1 MEKII
6 MQKTIFVVDDS
17 LSNLSLAEE
26 ALEKDYRVVTLASAE
41 KLYSTLDK
49 LIPDLI
55 LLDIAMPDESGFD
68 AMKKLKSNK
77 LHSEIP
83 VIFLTAL
90 TDTFNEALGIE
101 LGAVD
106 FITKPF
112 SEPVLL
118 NRVRNHIQIDKIIK
132 ERTTGLTNI
141 KNSIVL
147 TMSDIVENRDN
158 NTEGHIERTK
168 LHMKT
173 LLNSML
179 KTGVYADIIR
189 QWDID
194 SFVSSACLHDVGKI
208 RVPSSILNKPGGLTD
223 TEFEIVKTH
232 TLEGE
237 KIIDK
242 MIKHTGEAE
251 FLHNAK
257 LVAAYHH
264 ERWDGTGYP
273 YGLKEDD
280 IPLPGRIMA
289 IIDVYDALVS
299 ERPYRKAKTH
309 DEAVEVIN
317 NESGSHFDPKLVDAF
332 NNVSA
337 SFKL

>member
-1 MEKII
+1 

-26 ALEKDYRVVTLASAE
+26 ALEKDYRVITLSSAE
-41 KLYSTLDK
+41 KLYSTLEK
-49 LIPDLI
+49 LTPDLI

-68 AMKKLKSNK
+68 ALKRLKSNEN
-77 LHSEIP
+77 HSGIP

-90 TDTFNEALGIE
+90 ADTFNEALGIE

-118 NRVRNHIQIDKIIK
+118 NRVKNHIQIDKIIK
-132 ERTTGLTNI
+132 EHTQRLTNL

-147 TMSDIVENRDN
+147 ILSNLVESRDN
-158 NTEGHIERTK
+158 DTEGHVERIK
-168 LHMKT
+168 AYLKI

-179 KTGVYADIIR
+179 ENKVYDDEISK
-189 QWDID
+189 WDID
-194 SFVSSACLHDVGKI
+194 SFISSSCLHDVGKI
-208 RVPSSILNKPGGLTD
+208 YVPEAILNKPDSLTED
-223 TEFEIVKTH
+223 EFEIIKTH
-232 TLEGE
+232 TKEGE
-237 KIIDK
+237 KIIDQ
-242 MIKHTGEAE
+242 MIKQTGEAE
-251 FLHNAK
+251 FLHSAK

-273 YGLKEDD
+273 YGLKELD
-280 IPLPGRIMA
+280 IPLEGRIMA

-299 ERPYRKAKTH
+299 KRPYRKPFTH
-309 DEAVEVIN
+309 EKAVDIIVGQ
-317 NESGSHFDPKLVDAF
+317 SGKHFDPKIVDAF
-332 NNVSA
+332 VKVSD
-337 SFKL
+337 SFKLS

>member
-1 MEKII
+1 

-26 ALEKDYRVVTLASAE
+26 ALEKHYRVITLSSAE
-41 KLYSTLDK
+41 KLYTTLEK
-49 LIPDLI
+49 LTPDLI

-68 AMKKLKSNK
+68 AMKKLKANK
-77 LHSEIP
+77 NHSEIP

-118 NRVRNHIQIDKIIK
+118 NRVKNHIQIDKIIR
-132 ERTTGLTNI
+132 ERTAQLTHL
-141 KNSIVL
+141 KNTIVL
-147 TMSDIVENRDN
+147 TMSNIVESRDS
-158 NTEGHIERTK
+158 NTDGHVERVK
-168 LHMKT
+168 LYMKT
-173 LLNSML
+173 LLESML
-179 KTGVYADIIR
+179 KLNVYSDEIR
-189 QWDID
+189 LWDME
-194 SFVSSACLHDVGKI
+194 SFASSACLHDVGKI
-208 RVPSSILNKPGGLTD
+208 HVPSTILNKPGGLTED
-223 TEFEIVKTH
+223 EFEKVKNH
-232 TLEGE
+232 TIEGE
-237 KIIDK
+237 KIIDE
-242 MIKHTGEAE
+242 MIKQTGEAE

-273 YGLKEDD
+273 YALKGTD

-289 IIDVYDALVS
+289 IVDVYDALVS
-299 ERPYRKAKTH
+299 ERPYRRPMTH
-309 DEAVEVIN
+309 EEAVDIIISK
-317 NESGSHFDPKLVDAF
+317 SGTLFDPKIVDAF
-332 NNVSA
+332 TKVSY

>member
-1 MEKII
+1 MI

-26 ALEKDYRVVTLASAE
+26 ALEKHYRVITLSSADKLYTTLE
-41 KLYSTLDK
+41 KLV
-49 LIPDLI
+49 PDLI

-68 AMKKLKSNK
+68 AMKKLKADKNY
-77 LHSEIP
+77 SEIP

-118 NRVRNHIQIDKIIK
+118 NRVRNHIQIDKIIR
-132 ERTTGLTNI
+132 ERTAQLTGL

-147 TMSDIVENRDN
+147 TMSNLVESRDN
-158 NTEGHIERTK
+158 KTTGHVERTK
-168 LHMKT
+168 TFMKI
-173 LLNSML
+173 LLDSML
-179 KTGVYADIIR
+179 NLKVYDEEILK
-189 QWDID
+189 WDFD

-208 RVPSSILNKPGGLTD
+208 FVPSTILNKPEKLTSD
-223 TEFEIVKTH
+223 EFDIVKTH
-232 TLEGE
+232 TIEGE
-237 KIIDK
+237 KIIDQ
-242 MIKHTGEAE
+242 MIKQTGEAE

-273 YGLKEDD
+273 YGLKEYD

-289 IIDVYDALVS
+289 VIDAYDALVS
-299 ERPYRKAKTH
+299 DRPYRKAMTH
-309 DEAVEVIN
+309 EKAVEVIV
-317 NESGSHFDPKLVDAF
+317 NESGKHFDPKIVDAF
-332 NNVSA
+332 VNVSYL
-337 SFKL
+337 FRL

>member
-1 MEKII
+1 ME
-6 MQKTIFVVDDS
+6 KTIFVVDDS

-26 ALEKDYRVVTLASAE
+26 ALEKYYRVITLSSAE
-41 KLYSTLDK
+41 KMYATLDK
-49 LIPDLI
+49 LTPDLI

-68 AMKKLKSNK
+68 AMKKLKANER
-77 LHSEIP
+77 HAEIP

-118 NRVRNHIQIDKIIK
+118 NRVRNHIQIDKIIR
-132 ERTTGLTNI
+132 ERTAQLTNL

-147 TMSDIVENRDN
+147 TMSSIVESRDD
-158 NTEGHIERTK
+158 NTEGHVERTK
-168 LHMKT
+168 VHVKT
-173 LLNSML
+173 LLDSMMSH
-179 KTGVYADIIR
+179 GVYR
-189 QWDID
+189 NELNSWDFD
-194 SFVSSACLHDVGKI
+194 SFASAACLHDVGKI
-208 RVPSSILNKPGGLTD
+208 HVPKSILNKSDSLTD
-223 TEFEIVKTH
+223 DEFEVVKTH

-237 KIIDK
+237 KIIYQ
-242 MIKHTGEAE
+242 MIKQTGEAE

-257 LVAAYHH
+257 LVAVYHH

-273 YGLKEDD
+273 YGLKEQD

-289 IIDVYDALVS
+289 IVDVYDALVS
-299 ERPYRKAKTH
+299 DRPYRKAMSHEK
-309 DEAVEVIN
+309 AVEIIIK
-317 NESGSHFDPKLVDAF
+317 EAGTHFDPLIVDAF
-332 NNVSA
+332 ADVSHQ
-337 SFKL
+337 FRLG

>member
-1 MEKII
+1 

-26 ALEKDYRVVTLASAE
+26 ALEKHYRVITLSSADKLYTTLE
-41 KLYSTLDK
+41 KLV
-49 LIPDLI
+49 PDLI

-68 AMKKLKSNK
+68 AMKKLKADKNY
-77 LHSEIP
+77 SEIP

-118 NRVRNHIQIDKIIK
+118 NRVRNHIQIDKIIR
-132 ERTTGLTNI
+132 ERTAQLTGL

-147 TMSDIVENRDN
+147 TMSNLVESRDN
-158 NTEGHIERTK
+158 KTTGHVERTK
-168 LHMKT
+168 TFMKI
-173 LLNSML
+173 LLDSML
-179 KTGVYADIIR
+179 NLKVYDEEILK
-189 QWDID
+189 WDFD

-208 RVPSSILNKPGGLTD
+208 FVPSTILNKPEKLTSD
-223 TEFEIVKTH
+223 EFDIVKTH
-232 TLEGE
+232 TIEGE
-237 KIIDK
+237 KIIDQ
-242 MIKHTGEAE
+242 MIKQTGEAE

-273 YGLKEDD
+273 YGLKEYD

-289 IIDVYDALVS
+289 VIDAYDALVS
-299 ERPYRKAKTH
+299 DRPYRKAMTH
-309 DEAVEVIN
+309 EKAVEVIV
-317 NESGSHFDPKLVDAF
+317 NESGKHFDPKIVDAF
-332 NNVSA
+332 VNVSYL
-337 SFKL
+337 FRL

>member
-1 MEKII
+1 

-17 LSNLSLAEE
+17 IANLSLAED
-26 ALEKDYRVVTLASAE
+26 ALEKQYRVITLSSAE
-41 KLYSTLDK
+41 KMYTALEKIT
-49 LIPDLI
+49 PDLI

-68 AMKKLKSNK
+68 AMKKLKENER
-77 LHSEIP
+77 HSEIP

-118 NRVRNHIQIDKIIK
+118 NRVRNHIQIDKIIR
-132 ERTTGLTNI
+132 ERTAQLTNL

-147 TMSDIVENRDN
+147 TMSNIVESRDS
-158 NTEGHIERTK
+158 NTDGHVERTK
-168 LHMKT
+168 LYTKT

-179 KTGVYADIIR
+179 RLGVYKDEIHE
-189 QWDID
+189 WDFD
-194 SFVSSACLHDVGKI
+194 SFASAACLHDVGKI
-208 RVPSSILNKPGGLTD
+208 HVSTSILNKPGSLTEE
-223 TEFEIVKTH
+223 EFEQIKTH

-237 KIIDK
+237 KIIFQ
-242 MIKHTGEAE
+242 MIKQTGEAE

-257 LVAAYHH
+257 LVAVYHH

-273 YGLKEDD
+273 YGLKEQD

-289 IIDVYDALVS
+289 IVDVYDALVS
-299 ERPYRKAKTH
+299 DRPYRKAMSH
-309 DEAVEVIN
+309 EDAVDIITK
-317 NESGSHFDPKLVDAF
+317 ESGTHFDPLIVEAF
-332 NNVSA
+332 TDVSHL
-337 SFKL
+337 FRLG

>member
-1 MEKII
+1 

>member
-1 MEKII
+1 

-26 ALEKDYRVVTLASAE
+26 ALENQYRVITLSSAD

-49 LIPDLI
+49 VTPDLI

-68 AMKKLKSNK
+68 AMKKLKANNK
-77 LHSEIP
+77 HSQIP

-118 NRVRNHIQIDKIIK
+118 NRVKNHIQIDKLIK
-132 ERTTGLTNI
+132 ERTAQLINL
-141 KNSIVL
+141 KNSIVS
-147 TMSDIVENRDN
+147 TMSNLVENRDN
-158 NTEGHIERTK
+158 NTAGHIERTK
-168 LHMKT
+168 QHLKT
-173 LLNSML
+173 LLNSMINL
-179 KTGVYADIIR
+179 SVYSDEIKD
-189 QWDID
+189 WDFD
-194 SFVSSACLHDVGKI
+194 AFASAACLHDVGKI
-208 RVPSSILNKPGGLTD
+208 RIPSSVLNKPASLTPE
-223 TEFEIVKTH
+223 EFDVVKTH
-232 TLEGE
+232 TTEGE
-237 KIIDK
+237 KIINE
-242 MIKHTGEAE
+242 MIKQTGEAE
-251 FLHNAK
+251 FLHIAK
-257 LVAAYHH
+257 LVAVYHH

-273 YGLKEDD
+273 YGLNGDE

-289 IIDVYDALVS
+289 VIDVYDALVS
-299 ERPYRKAKTH
+299 DRPYRKAMTH
-309 DEAVEVIN
+309 EEAVNMIN
-317 NESGSHFDPKLVDAF
+317 KESGKQFDPKIIAAF
-332 NNVSA
+332 NKVSS

>member
-1 MEKII
+1 MQ
-6 MQKTIFVVDDS
+6 QKTIFVVDDS

-26 ALEKDYRVVTLASAE
+26 ALEKNYRVITLSSAD

-49 LIPDLI
+49 VIPDLI

-68 AMKKLKSNK
+68 AMKKLKANK
-77 LHSEIP
+77 NHAEIP

-132 ERTTGLTNI
+132 ERTSQLI
-141 KNSIVL
+141 SLKNSIVS
-147 TMSDIVENRDN
+147 TMSNLVENRDIH
-158 NTEGHIERTK
+158 TAGHVERTRV
-168 LHMKT
+168 HVKT

-179 KTGVYADIIR
+179 GLDIYRDEIR
-189 QWDID
+189 QWDFD
-194 SFVSSACLHDVGKI
+194 LFATAACLHDVGKI
-208 RVPSSILNKPGGLTD
+208 RVPSSILNKPGSLTD
-223 TEFEIVKTH
+223 TEFDIVKTH
-232 TLEGE
+232 TVEGE
-237 KIIDK
+237 KIIDQ
-242 MIKHTGEAE
+242 MIKQTGEAE

-257 LVAAYHH
+257 LVAVYHH

-273 YGLKEDD
+273 YGLKGEN

-289 IIDVYDALVS
+289 VIDAYDAMVS
-299 ERPYRKAKTH
+299 DRPYRKAMSH
-309 DEAVEVIN
+309 EDAVKNIR
-317 NESGSHFDPKLVDAF
+317 NESASHFDPMIIDAF
-332 NNVSA
+332 DEAHNL
-337 SFKL
+337 FKL

>member
-1 MEKII
+1 

-41 KLYSTLDK
+41 KMYSTLDR

-68 AMKKLKSNK
+68 AMKKLKANK
-77 LHSEIP
+77 NHSEIP

-132 ERTTGLTNI
+132 ESTAQLTSL

-158 NTEGHIERTK
+158 NTEGHVERIK
-168 LHMKT
+168 AYMKT
-173 LLNSML
+173 LINSML
-179 KTGVYADIIR
+179 NLEIYDEEIR
-189 QWDID
+189 KWDLD
-194 SFVSSACLHDVGKI
+194 SFITSACLHDVGKI
-208 RVPSSILNKPGGLTD
+208 RIPGTILNKPGSLTNE
-223 TEFEIVKTH
+223 EFEIIKTH
-232 TLEGE
+232 TSEGE
-237 KIIDK
+237 RIIEK
-242 MIKHTGEAE
+242 MIKQTGEAE

-273 YGLKEDD
+273 YGLKGTE

-289 IIDVYDALVS
+289 IVDAYDAIVS
-299 ERPYRKAKTH
+299 ERPYRKAMTH
-309 DEAVEVIN
+309 DEAVDIIN
-317 NESGSHFDPKLVDAF
+317 KESGQHFDPLIVNAFNDVSSLFKLV
-332 NNVSA
+332 
-337 SFKL
+337 

>member
-1 MEKII
+1 

-26 ALEKDYRVVTLASAE
+26 ALENHYRVVTLSSAD
-41 KLYSTLDK
+41 KMYSTLEK
-49 LIPDLI
+49 LTPDLI

-68 AMKKLKSNK
+68 AMKKLKANK
-77 LHSEIP
+77 HFSEIP

-118 NRVRNHIQIDKIIK
+118 NRVKNHIQIDKIIK
-132 ERTTGLTNI
+132 ERTEQLLNL
-141 KNSIVL
+141 KNSIVS
-147 TMSDIVENRDN
+147 TMSNLVENRDA

-168 LHMKT
+168 VHLKT
-173 LLNSML
+173 LLESML
-179 KTGVYADIIR
+179 NLDVYSDEIR
-189 QWDID
+189 SWDID
-194 SFVSSACLHDVGKI
+194 AFISAACLHDVGKI
-208 RVPSSILNKPGGLTD
+208 RVPSSVLNKPAALTD
-223 TEFEIVKTH
+223 TEFDIVKTH
-232 TLEGE
+232 TTEGE
-237 KIIDK
+237 KIIDQ
-242 MIKHTGEAE
+242 MIKQTGEAE
-251 FLHNAK
+251 FLYIAK
-257 LVAAYHH
+257 LVAVYHH

-273 YGLKEDD
+273 YGLKGDE

-289 IIDVYDALVS
+289 VIDVYDALVS
-299 ERPYRKAKTH
+299 DRPFRKAMPH
-309 DEAVEVIN
+309 EEAVDIIN
-317 NESGSHFDPKLVDAF
+317 RESGSHFDPKIIAAF
-332 NNVSA
+332 NKVSK